1 MTKLLRFILAVVAI
15 VIIANV
21 SYLWMVSN
29 FTLGL
34 LLATILGAFLFL
46 YAIIP
51 GVFHFLLQ
59 NKFGNV
65 IKILLVFALIFFV
78 FFSTLITVAGRN
90 DSVNYKENAIIVLG
104 AGIHGETVS
113 RVLALRLDAALTYY
127 KMNPLAYIVVSGGQG
142 DGETITE
149 AEAMSRYLT
158 ARGIPADRIILEEKA
173 TSTLENFTFSKE
185 LLDERFGGYYQVGY
199 ITNQFH
205 IFRADRIATKAGLRA
220 ARLHAKNDPI
230 TLLPDY
236 LRECCAIAAQ
246 WFTW

>member
-1 MTKLLRFILAVVAI
+1 MTKLLRFIVATLAI
-15 VIIANV
+15 IIIANV
-21 SYLWMVSN
+21 SYLWVVSN

-34 LLATILGAFLFL
+34 LLATVLGVFLFL

-51 GVFHFLLQ
+51 GVFHFLLR
-59 NKFGNV
+59 NKFGRI
-65 IKILLVFALIFFV
+65 IKILLVFTLIFFV

-90 DSVNYKENAIIVLG
+90 DSVTYKENAIIVLG

-127 KMNPLAYIVVSGGQG
+127 QMNPLAYIVVSGGQG
-142 DGETITE
+142 DGESITE
-149 AEAMSRYLT
+149 AEAMSRYLV
-158 ARGIPADRIILEEKA
+158 ARGVPADKIILEDRA

-199 ITNQFH
+199 ITNHFH
-205 IFRADRIATKAGLRA
+205 IFRADRTCAKAGLRST
-220 ARLHAKNDPI
+220 RLHAENDLI